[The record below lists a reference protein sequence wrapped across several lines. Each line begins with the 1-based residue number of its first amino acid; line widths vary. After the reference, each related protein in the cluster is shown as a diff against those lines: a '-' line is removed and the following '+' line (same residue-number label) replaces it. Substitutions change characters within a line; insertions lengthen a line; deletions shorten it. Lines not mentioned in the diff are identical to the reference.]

1 MSDKLADEYRNQI
14 RLQMHEEANRRLQE
28 VIDPREDARVLAL
41 SLVEL
46 VKESL
51 IDIIQNESMSN
62 IYIGLKS

>member
-41 SLVEL
+41 SLVE
-46 VKESL
+46 
-51 IDIIQNESMSN
+51 
-62 IYIGLKS
+62 

>member
-1 MSDKLADEYRNQI
+1 MTDDLADEYRDQI

-46 VKESL
+46 VKDSDFTDQEEAFIL
-51 IDIIQNESMSN
+51 I
-62 IYIGLKS
+62 LFLL